1 MRFNIFNM
9 NEDMLQKN
17 LKFTHAKFEYFLLQ
31 INPKTEL
38 QEVKAKLENFKKL
51 EQKNSVIVLSVDGQI
66 ESDKFGKVVLG
77 INEIA
82 SKLDLQ
88 LHSIQRN
95 DYLREDNIMGVQVID
110 LPETYKSE
118 HIYNKSIISNE
129 PVRSGI
135 KLENDGDIIVT
146 SFVSDNAE
154 LVASGNIHVYGE
166 AKGRLIAGS
175 SGDKSA
181 RIFVGKFNAELIAIG
196 GLYRTIEEKLP
207 DNILHNAVMVS
218 LDIKNRL
225 IIEPMSHL

>member
-1 MRFNIFNM
+1 M
-9 NEDMLQKN
+9 NEAMLQKN
-17 LKFTHAKFEYFLLQ
+17 IKFTHARFEYFLLQ

-38 QEVKAKLENFKKL
+38 NEIKLKLDNFKRL
-51 EQKNSVIVLSVDGQI
+51 EQKNSIIVLALDGDFAK
-66 ESDKFGKVVLG
+66 DKLGKIVLG
-77 INEIA
+77 IN
-82 SKLDLQ
+82 DLVENLGLR
-88 LHSIQRN
+88 LHSILRN
-95 DYLREDNIMGVQVID
+95 DNISEDNIFGIQVID

-154 LVASGNIHVYGE
+154 LVATGNIHVYGE

-175 SGDKSA
+175 NGDKTA

-196 GLYRTIEEKLP
+196 GLYRTIEDKLP
-207 DNILHNAVMVS
+207 DNILYNAVMVS
-218 LDIKNRL
+218 LDAKNRL
-225 IIEPMSHL
+225 VIEPMSHT

>member
-1 MRFNIFNM
+1 
-9 NEDMLQKN
+9 MLQRN

-38 QEVKAKLENFKKL
+38 QEIKAKLENFKKL
-51 EQKNSVIVLSVDGQI
+51 EQRNSVIVLAIDGVIPQDKLGKMVLDI
-66 ESDKFGKVVLG
+66 NAVVESL
-77 INEIA
+77 E
-82 SKLDLQ
+82 LR
-88 LHSIQRN
+88 LHSILRN
-95 DYLREDNIMGVQVID
+95 DDIREDNIFGIQVIE

-154 LVASGNIHVYGE
+154 LIATGNIHVYGE

-175 SGDKSA
+175 SGDKTA

-218 LDIKNRL
+218 LDNKNRL
-225 IIEPMSHL
+225 IIEPMSH